1 MRSFALTSFVAC
13 LFSLNVL
20 HAQSV
25 LNRLELG
32 LSAQAI
38 SDYVDLNGSSNEL
51 MGSLNFSPA
60 LVIRY
65 NMPYRFAIR
74 ATLSA
79 LSRELLQSTDNG
91 EQLVVEDGYLSV
103 LGEFQFNDY
112 NIYSAKT
119 ALTPYLAI
127 GLSANSGVADGPAA
141 DGVVVEDVTAKR
153 EIHPAALFSFGA
165 KLKRSRFILSSEL
178 ATGVRVATKQ
188 KSILNDWYVFPNFTI
203 TYTFGPNF

>member
-38 SDYVDLNGSSNEL
+38 SDYVDLNGPSNEL

-127 GLSANSGVADGPAA
+127 GLSANSGVADG
-141 DGVVVEDVTAKR
+141 VVVEDVTAKR

-178 ATGVRVATKQ
+178 ATGVRVVTKQ
-188 KSILNDWYVFPNFTI
+188 KSLLNDWYVFPNFTI

>member
-1 MRSFALTSFVAC
+1 MTSFFAC
-13 LFSLNVL
+13 LFTLNTL
-20 HAQSV
+20 HGQTV
-25 LNRLELG
+25 LNRLEMG

-51 MGSLNFSPA
+51 MGSLRFSPA

-65 NMPYRFAIR
+65 NLPYRFAIR
-74 ATLSA
+74 ATFSK
-79 LSRELLQSTDNG
+79 LSRDLLRSIDNR
-91 EQLVVEDGYLSV
+91 EQLVVEDSYLSV
-103 LGEFQFNDY
+103 LGEFHFNDY
-112 NIYSAKT
+112 NIYRAKT

-127 GLSANSGVADGPAA
+127 GLSANSGEAESAASEGVIVESVA
-141 DGVVVEDVTAKR
+141 AKR

-165 KLKRSRFILSSEL
+165 KLKHSRFILSGEL

-188 KSILNDWYVFPNFTI
+188 KSLLNDWYVFPNFTI